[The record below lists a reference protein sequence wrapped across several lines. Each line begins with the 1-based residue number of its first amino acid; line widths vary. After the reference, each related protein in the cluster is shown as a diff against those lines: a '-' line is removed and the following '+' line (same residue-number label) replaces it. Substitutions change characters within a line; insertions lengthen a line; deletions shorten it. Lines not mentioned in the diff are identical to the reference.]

1 MGRRR
6 GPRGVLQGASIRVRD
21 FVSVRI
27 PRGSLGAL
35 PRVPQREDNIVAM
48 RKNKRDEN
56 LQKRSNMAG
65 GEVAMSEG
73 ALSVAG
79 VPQNSQAQVR
89 MRQGSTGACLTALPS
104 G

>member
-1 MGRRR
+1 M
-6 GPRGVLQGASIRVRD
+6 
-21 FVSVRI
+21 
-27 PRGSLGAL
+27 
-35 PRVPQREDNIVAM
+35 AM

-56 LQKRSNMAG
+56 LQKRRNMAG